1 MKENN
6 ICKNCGNILP
16 PSNFEICDECRKNHD
31 LSKFLKNL
39 IDLGDGISFDED
51 DFETMGIDEFDAAD
65 YIWGLSEL
73 HLITLHAGKYFI
85 NNELVEEFI
94 TKYYIGED
102 DSDKSNKIK
111 IGDDYYDVYD
121 PSKVKITNNTNY
133 KRDILKLIENK
144 NFIEESSNIP
154 FPQSDDL
161 NRFIYIGQ
169 ILIKTDLSKE
179 NLKELNQIGNRIVN
193 FYASTGFYFHL
204 FEKYKKDNTI
214 YYKLSDKGKY
224 IFELDEYQRNIN
236 ICKCILE
243 HEILYRI
250 FRDCLSKSSISK
262 NNIVNIMLQYD
273 LNLNSMVTI
282 ERRAGCISSWMHW
295 IFDLM
300 NIYESNQTTLC

>member
-1 MKENN
+1 MKEKTT
-6 ICKNCGNILP
+6 CKNCGCII
-16 PSNFEICDECRKNHD
+16 PSNNFEICDECRKNHN

-39 IDLGDGISFDED
+39 IDLGDGVSFDED

-121 PSKVKITNNTNY
+121 PSKVKITKNPDYRRNILSLLGN
-133 KRDILKLIENK
+133 RD
-144 NFIEESSNIP
+144 FIKESPYIP

-169 ILIKTDLSKE
+169 MLLKADLNKE
-179 NLKELNQIGNRIVN
+179 NLKQLNQIGNRIVS
-193 FYASTGFYFHL
+193 FYISTGFYFHV
-204 FEKYKKDNTI
+204 FEKYKKDNKL
-214 YYKLSDKGKY
+214 YYKLSDKGRR
-224 IFELDEYQRNIN
+224 IFELNEYDRNLN
-236 ICKCILE
+236 ICKCIFE
-243 HEILYRI
+243 HEILYKI
-250 FRDCLSKSSISK
+250 FIDCLANNAISK
-262 NNIVNIMLQYD
+262 NNIVDIMLQYD

-282 ERRAGCISSWMHW
+282 KRRAGCISSWMHW
-295 IFDLM
+295 IFNLINVEDTK
-300 NIYESNQTTLC
+300 QTKLY